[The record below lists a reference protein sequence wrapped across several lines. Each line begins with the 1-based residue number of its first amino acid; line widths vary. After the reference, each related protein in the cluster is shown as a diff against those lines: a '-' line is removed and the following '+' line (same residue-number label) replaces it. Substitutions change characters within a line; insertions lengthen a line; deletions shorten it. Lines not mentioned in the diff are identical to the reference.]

1 MGGSPCVSSGSV
13 FGSTPHQPV
22 NTLEQ
27 IPQGRPSPGN
37 VRVGEAKGQ
46 CMMGSLVPVDV
57 PTASRFGSI
66 LREISGTSQKALGDS
81 SR

>member
-1 MGGSPCVSSGSV
+1 
-13 FGSTPHQPV
+13 
-22 NTLEQ
+22 
-27 IPQGRPSPGN
+27 
-37 VRVGEAKGQ
+37 
-46 CMMGSLVPVDV
+46 MMESLVPVDV